1 MLCQLSKCPPALPAA
16 DLRACRS
23 IGEITNGEL
32 YPSYGCGVEP
42 AEWGCEH
49 GSVPEQTPQSGPLTD
64 LGAEELSA
72 LRDEQQA
79 AYDALCE
86 WGLTLDLTRG
96 KPSPAQ
102 LDLSDRLLT
111 LPDRTRVPAGVDV
124 RNYGGL
130 EGIRAIR
137 EMFADLLWVEPEQV
151 VAGGNSSLVL
161 MREVL
166 TDLWLKGGVDSE
178 RPWSAEEKVTFIC
191 PVPGYDRH
199 FTLLSWFGIETVTV
213 PMHEDGPDADAVAEL
228 VAQDPSNKGMWV

>member
-1 MLCQLSKCPPALPAA
+1 M
-16 DLRACRS
+16 
-23 IGEITNGEL
+23 GEL

-86 WGLTLDLTRG
+86 RGLTLDLTRG

-111 LPDRTRVPAGVDV
+111 LPDRTRPCWRRRAQLRRPGGHPRDPRDV
-124 RNYGGL
+124 R
-130 EGIRAIR
+130 
-137 EMFADLLWVEPEQV
+137 
-151 VAGGNSSLVL
+151 
-161 MREVL
+161 
-166 TDLWLKGGVDSE
+166 
-178 RPWSAEEKVTFIC
+178 RP
-191 PVPGYDRH
+191 PVG
-199 FTLLSWFGIETVTV
+199 
-213 PMHEDGPDADAVAEL
+213 
-228 VAQDPSNKGMWV
+228 